1 MRVNQGSITM
11 VDVHYGVIQQN
22 GAWSIIGD
30 SLHFGSFSTR
40 RSAER
45 AARRLA
51 KQSGGLPVQLHVQ
64 TELGELL
71 PPAKVG

>member
-1 MRVNQGSITM
+1 M

-22 GAWSIIGD
+22 GAWSIIGK
-30 SLHFGSFSTR
+30 SLRFGSYPTR
-40 RSAER
+40 RLAEQ

-51 KQSGGLPVQLHVQ
+51 KKSSGLPVQLHVQ

-71 PPAKVG
+71 PPARLNS